1 MHFKKRNV
9 HPTVGVF
16 GKANIIATDFS
27 KKDLGFESAIDSAE
41 AWIATLPD
49 DDEMELQPVENHAL
63 TVFGGVVAVISSIV
77 GGGIVGLP
85 YVFY

>member
-1 MHFKKRNV
+1 MSENEQDIMEDN
-9 HPTVGVF
+9 P
-16 GKANIIATDFS
+16 
-27 KKDLGFESAIDSAE
+27 E
-41 AWIATLPD
+41 
-49 DDEMELQPVENHAL
+49 DDEMELQPEENHAL